1 MVLTIQWIKKNKSSM
16 KLSEECFKKVK
27 KDCFK
32 FIKSQETSTEK
43 FGNKEGMIKNFLI
56 PICFWIAKKADN
68 KKPYFVGLAG
78 GQGTGKTTISSII
91 KIILEKY
98 FKLKVFKISIDDFY
112 KTRKERIALSKKVH
126 PMLLTRGVPG
136 THDINMMLDFFK
148 KSKAKKFKNMKLPN
162 FNKAIDDRF
171 PKNKWNTINKRPDVI
186 IFEGWCVGARA
197 ETNKTLKKSI
207 NSMEKANDHKL
218 VWRKYVNQQLKTKY
232 KKLYSQL
239 NCMIYLKAKNFS
251 LLQKW
256 RLKQE
261 HKLWL
266 KTKKKGG
273 HKIMSKGDV
282 INFMQTYQRI
292 TQNMFKNMPKYA
304 SIILN
309 LNSNHQIKTAVYK
322 SK

>member
-1 MVLTIQWIKKNKSSM
+1 M

-56 PICFWIAKKADN
+56 PICFWIAKKADK

-98 FKLKVFKISIDDFY
+98 FKLKVLKISIDDFY
-112 KTRKERIALSKKVH
+112 KTRKERISLSKKVH

-148 KSKAKKFKNMKLPN
+148 KSKAKKFKKMKLPA

-171 PKNKWNTINKRPDVI
+171 LKKKWDAINKRPDVI

-273 HKIMSKGDV
+273 HKIMSKGEV

>member
-1 MVLTIQWIKKNKSSM
+1 MVLTIQWIKKNKSPM

-43 FGNKEGMIKNFLI
+43 FGNKEGMVKNFLI
-56 PICFWIAKKADN
+56 PICFWIAKKTDN

-136 THDINMMLDFFK
+136 THDISMMLNFFK

-197 ETNKTLKKSI
+197 ETDKTLKKSI

>member
-1 MVLTIQWIKKNKSSM
+1 M

-43 FGNKEGMIKNFLI
+43 FGNKQGMIKNYLI

-112 KTRKERIALSKKVH
+112 KTRKERISLSKKVH

-171 PKNKWNTINKRPDVI
+171 PKKKWNTINKRPDVI

-197 ETNKTLKKSI
+197 ETNKSLKKSI
-207 NSMEKANDHKL
+207 NSMEKANDQKL

-261 HKLWL
+261 HKLWI

-309 LNSNHQIKTAVYK
+309 LNDNHQIKSAVYK
-322 SK
+322 TK

>member
-1 MVLTIQWIKKNKSSM
+1 MQYTA
-16 KLSEECFKKVK
+16 ECFKKVK
-27 KDCFK
+27 SDCIK
-32 FIKSQETSTEK
+32 FIKSQETSKEK
-43 FGNKEGMIKNFLI
+43 FSNKDKMLKSFLI
-56 PICFWIAKKADN
+56 PVSFWIAKKANN

-112 KTRKERIALSKKVH
+112 KTREERIALSKKIH

-148 KSKAKKFKNMKLPN
+148 KSKSKKFKKMKLPN

-171 PKNKWNTINKRPDVI
+171 PKKKWNTINKRPDVI

-197 ETNKTLKKSI
+197 ETNETLKKSI
-207 NSMEKANDHKL
+207 NSMEKANDNKL

-261 HKLWL
+261 YKLWL
-266 KTKKKGG
+266 KTKKKGS